1 MPPDAN
7 NGRLRNGKPADAEPT
22 GAALVIGGGI
32 AGMQASL
39 DLANTGFKVFMVE
52 KNSAIGGNMARLDKT
67 FPSNDCAMCTISPR
81 LVDSGQH
88 LDVEIL
94 TNSEVQVVTG
104 EAGNFTATLQT
115 RPRFVDTDKCT
126 SCGRCAEVCPV
137 PTDNDFDGSLV
148 RRRAAYQLY
157 PQGTP
162 NAFAIDKRG
171 VAPCRDACPAGQR
184 AQGYIALIAE
194 GRIEE
199 AYRSIRRDNPFPAI
213 CGRICNARC
222 ESVCSRGMVDE
233 PVNIRGLKRFV
244 TDTVMAGPRVPPQKA
259 ETVFDERVAI
269 IGAGPCGL
277 TAAQDLCLAG
287 YGVTVFEALPVAGG
301 MLRVGVPEYRLPTE
315 IIEREVADIIDL
327 GVDLRLSTAVENL
340 DDLFADG
347 FSAVL
352 VAVGAHVG
360 KRLPIPG
367 NDLNGILV
375 NTEFLRD
382 VRLHQ
387 LDTSRR
393 DPRPDVEGKRVL
405 VIGGGDVAMD
415 VARTASRLGAA
426 DVQVAMREDQDNIPA
441 SGEEVSGAREEDI
454 TLHTSLNFVAIR
466 DDGAGRVAGFECQRV
481 NRFDIHSDGRWIP
494 DVIEGSDFVIEADVV
509 VFSIG
514 QKSGLSFIPQAS
526 DLSVNPNQTLNADP
540 NTYATDRAGVF
551 AAGDTVSGT
560 AFVIEAVASGH
571 KAATAIGKFLRNE
584 DMDVSEP
591 KQPVASF
598 TQAQLDAR
606 VRKGELVPTQRVAHS
621 RESAEQ
627 RTDSFVEVDH
637 GYTEEQARNEA
648 ARCLS
653 CGICSECLSC
663 VDACDIQA
671 IDMQQAAVTREVSV
685 GAVVMAP
692 GYQPYD
698 ARQSEEFGFGRYPN
712 VLSSIQ
718 YERLLSA
725 SGPTRGKVLRPSDK
739 KPPRRIAWLQ
749 CVGSRDA
756 DHDYCSSVCCMYATK
771 QATITKGHWP
781 DTDTEIFMMDM
792 RSFSKGY
799 EAYYNNARDQLGVRY
814 TRCRV
819 SRIVEDP
826 QTRNLVVRFLNNR
839 SNGDR
844 STNGSGNGG
853 GENTGVMREEV
864 FDMVVLSSGME
875 MAESTRELADRLGVE
890 VDRNGFCK
898 SVQYNPLQTSREGF
912 FAAGPFR
919 EPKDIPESL
928 LEASG
933 AAAQAGALLR
943 SARGSLTR
951 EAEFPPER
959 DIAAENPKIAV
970 FVCHCGSNI
979 GGYLDVPQ
987 VAEYAKDLPGVIH
1000 AEDTLYACSQDSVA
1014 QITRKVKELGANRV
1028 VIASCTPL
1036 THEPVF
1042 RNSLRSAGL
1051 NPYLLDMANI
1061 RNQCSW
1067 VHSHDWDAA
1076 TGKAKDLVR
1085 MSAARASMLHAL
1097 ANSELPVQRGAL
1109 VIGGGAAGME
1119 AALALAEQG
1128 FPVDLVERE
1137 KELGGALRQMHYGL
1151 DDFGVQAAI
1160 PPPGQDHFV
1169 KPQDY
1174 LEQLVERLERHPAI
1188 SLHLNA
1194 ELAGTQGFMGNFSS
1208 TIAYRDRQEVIE
1220 VCHGATVVCVGGVE
1234 YRGDEYAYGTDPRI
1248 TTQQQ
1253 FEAVLAA
1260 GEAGMEGGTELPDE
1274 ALPNNVVM
1282 IQCVGPAD
1290 RYCGRICCTSALKN
1304 ALNLK
1309 RLNPA
1314 ARVTIIYKDIRSYG
1328 FKERMYTQA
1337 REAGVLFMRYEDD
1350 WAPQVTVST
1359 DGRLNVSL
1367 WEEILGRQMNLNPDL
1382 VVLSTPIVPSPGAE
1396 ELARRLK
1403 VARDAD
1409 GFFLEAHIKLRPVDF
1424 LADGVFM
1431 AGLAHYPKLLQESI
1445 VQARAAAVRAA
1456 NILSRETLTIGGLVA
1471 EVDPQKCVACLTC
1484 VRICAFGATHI
1495 DQETEGIGGILGAA
1509 EIESSLCQGCGLC
1522 TSACPAGAI
1531 SLHHYTENQ
1540 VGAKLDALIEEA
1552 HA

>member
-1 MPPDAN
+1 MGPDP
-7 NGRLRNGKPADAEPT
+7 GGADPT

-39 DLANTGFKVFMVE
+39 DLANTGFKVYMVE

-81 LVDSGQH
+81 LVDCGQH
-88 LDVEIL
+88 LDVEVL
-94 TNSEVQVVTG
+94 TNSEVLAVNGQ
-104 EAGNFTATLQT
+104 AGHFTATVHT
-115 RPRFVDTDKCT
+115 RPRFIDIDICT
-126 SCGRCAEVCPV
+126 ACGKCAEVCPV
-137 PTDNDFDGSLV
+137 STDNDFDGSLTN
-148 RRRAAYQLY
+148 RRAAYQLY

-162 NAFAIDKRG
+162 KAFAIDKRG

-194 GRIEE
+194 GRIED
-199 AYRSIRRDNPFPAI
+199 AYRSIKRDNPFPAI

-222 ESVCSRGMVDE
+222 EDACSRGMVDE
-233 PVNIRGLKRFV
+233 PVSIRSLKRFV
-244 TDTVMAGPRVPPQKA
+244 TDSVMAGPRVAPDAA
-259 ETVFDERVAI
+259 ERKHEGRVAI

-287 YGVTVFEALPVAGG
+287 YEVTVFEALPVAGG
-301 MLRVGVPEYRLPTE
+301 MLRVGVPEYRLPTD
-315 IIEREVADIIDL
+315 IIEREVADIVDL
-327 GVDLRLSTAVENL
+327 GVDLRLSTPVENL

-352 VAVGAHVG
+352 VSVGAHVG
-360 KRLPIPG
+360 NRLPVPG
-367 NDLNGILV
+367 NDLDGILL

-387 LDTSRR
+387 LDTSHR

-415 VARTASRLGAA
+415 VARTARRLGAA
-426 DVQVAMREDQDNIPA
+426 DVQVAMREDEDNIPA
-441 SGEEVSGAREEDI
+441 GNEEVIGAREENI
-454 TLHTSLNFVAIR
+454 TIHTSLNFLAIT
-466 DDGAGRVAGFECQRV
+466 DDGTGSVAGVECQRV
-481 NRFDIHSDGRWIP
+481 NRFDIQSDGRWIP
-494 DVIEGSDFVIEADVV
+494 DVIEGSDFVIDADVV

-514 QKSGLSFIPQAS
+514 QKAGLSFIPDTS
-526 DLSVNPNQTLNADP
+526 GISVDP
-540 NTYATDRAGVF
+540 NSFATDRAGVF
-551 AAGDTVSGT
+551 AAGDAVSGT

-571 KAATAIGKFLRNE
+571 RSATAIGRFLRGE
-584 DMDVSEP
+584 DMDVKEP
-591 KQPVASF
+591 EQPVASF

-606 VRKGELVPTQRVAHS
+606 VRKGEIVPTPRVHHT
-621 RESAEQ
+621 RESAEL
-627 RTDSFVEVDH
+627 RSDSFAEVDH
-637 GYTEEQARNEA
+637 GFTEEQARAEA

-653 CGICSECLSC
+653 CGVCSECLSC

-671 IDMQQAAVTREVSV
+671 IDMQQVAVTRDVSV

-692 GYQPYD
+692 GFKPYD
-698 ARQSEEFGFGRYPN
+698 ARQSEELGLGRYPN
-712 VLSSIQ
+712 VVSSIQ

-725 SGPTRGKVLRPSDK
+725 SGPTRGKILRPSDNN
-739 KPPRRIAWLQ
+739 PPRRIAWLQ

-756 DHDYCSSVCCMYATK
+756 EHDYCSSVCCMYATK
-771 QATITKGHWP
+771 QATITKEHWP
-781 DTDTEIFMMDM
+781 ETEIEIFMMDM

-799 EAYYNNARDQLGVRY
+799 QAYYNNARKKLGIGY

-819 SRIVEDP
+819 SRITEDP
-826 QTRNLVVRFLNNR
+826 KTGNLVVRFM
-839 SNGDR
+839 DR
-844 STNGSGNGG
+844 QTNS
-853 GENTGVMREEV
+853 VREED
-864 FDMVVLSSGME
+864 FGMVVLSSGME
-875 MAESTRELADRLGVE
+875 MSDSTRELADRLGVE
-890 VDRNGFCK
+890 VDQNGFCNT
-898 SVQYNPLQTSREGF
+898 VQHNPLQTSREGIY
-912 FAAGPFR
+912 AVGPFQ

-933 AAAQAGALLR
+933 AAAQAGAMLR

-959 DIAAENPKIAV
+959 DIATENPKIAV

-987 VAEYAKDLPGVIH
+987 VAEYAKDLPDVIH

-1014 QITRKVKELGANRV
+1014 KITEKVKELGANRV

-1076 TGKAKDLVR
+1076 TSKAKDLVR
-1085 MSAARASMLHAL
+1085 MSAARASKLDSL
-1097 ANSELPVQRGAL
+1097 ANSEIQVQRGAL

-1119 AALALAEQG
+1119 AALALADQG
-1128 FPVDLVERE
+1128 FPVDLVERDS
-1137 KELGGALRQMHYGL
+1137 ELGGALRLMHYGL

-1160 PPPGQDHFV
+1160 PPNGQDHFV
-1169 KPQDY
+1169 KPQEY
-1174 LEQLVERLERHPAI
+1174 LEQLVGRVAGHPAV
-1188 SLHLNA
+1188 SVHVNA
-1194 ELAGTQGFMGNFSS
+1194 EVASTDGFMGNFSS
-1208 TIAYRDRQEVIE
+1208 TIAYGGRKEVIK
-1220 VCHGATVVCVGGVE
+1220 VSHGATVVCVGGVE

-1253 FEAVLAA
+1253 FEGVVSAFENGGD
-1260 GEAGMEGGTELPDE
+1260 GEAELPDD
-1274 ALPNNVVM
+1274 VVM

-1314 ARVTIIYKDIRSYG
+1314 ARITIIYKDIRTYG

-1337 REAGVLFMRYEDD
+1337 REAGVLFMHYDD
-1350 WAPQVTVST
+1350 DREPEVTVDP
-1359 DGRLNVSL
+1359 DGTLQVSV
-1367 WEEILGRQMNLNPDL
+1367 WEEILGRQMTLNPDT
-1382 VVLSTPIVPSPGAE
+1382 VVLSTPVVPAPGADA
-1396 ELARRLK
+1396 LARRLK
-1403 VARDAD
+1403 VPRNAD
-1409 GFFLEAHIKLRPVDF
+1409 GFFMEAHIKLRPVDF
-1424 LADGVFM
+1424 LSDGIFM

-1456 NILSRETLTIGGLVA
+1456 HILSRETLTAGGLVA
-1471 EVDPQKCVACLTC
+1471 EVEQQECVACLTC
-1484 VRICAFGATHI
+1484 VRVCAFGAVRI
-1495 DQETEGIGGILGAA
+1495 DDDRAGAGGILGAA
-1509 EIESSLCQGCGLC
+1509 EIEPSLCQGCGLC
-1522 TSACPAGAI
+1522 MASCPAGAI
-1531 SLHHYTENQ
+1531 QLHHYTENQ
-1540 VGAKLDALIEEA
+1540 MGAKLDALIEEA
-1552 HA
+1552 QV

>member
-1 MPPDAN
+1 
-7 NGRLRNGKPADAEPT
+7 
-22 GAALVIGGGI
+22 
-32 AGMQASL
+32 
-39 DLANTGFKVFMVE
+39 
-52 KNSAIGGNMARLDKT
+52 
-67 FPSNDCAMCTISPR
+67 MCTISPR

-94 TNSEVQVVTG
+94 TNSEVLAVAG
-104 EAGNFTATLQT
+104 EAGNFTATVHT
-115 RPRFVDTDKCT
+115 SPRFVDIDKCT
-126 SCGRCAEVCPV
+126 ACGKCAEVCPV

-148 RRRAAYQLY
+148 SRRAAYQLY

-162 NAFAIDKRG
+162 NAFAIEKRG

-184 AQGYIALIAE
+184 AQGYIALITE
-194 GRIEE
+194 GRIED

-222 ESVCSRGMVDE
+222 ESVCSRGLVDE

-244 TDTVMAGPRVPPQKA
+244 TDSVMAGPRVPPQKA
-259 ETVFDERVAI
+259 ERVHEERVAI

-277 TAAQDLCLAG
+277 TAAQDLCLEG

-301 MLRVGVPEYRLPTE
+301 MLRVGVPEYRLPTD

-327 GVDLRLSTAVENL
+327 GVDLRLSTPVENL
-340 DDLFADG
+340 DDLYNDG

-352 VAVGAHVG
+352 VSVGAHVG
-360 KRLPIPG
+360 DNLAIPG

-387 LDTSRR
+387 LDPCHRN
-393 DPRPDVEGKRVL
+393 PRPDVEGKQVL

-415 VARTASRLGAA
+415 VARTARRLGAA
-426 DVQVAMREDQDNIPA
+426 HVQVAMREDEDNIPA
-441 SGEEVSGAREEDI
+441 GGEEVSAAREENI
-454 TLHTSLNFVAIR
+454 TLHTSLNFLAIR
-466 DDGAGRVAGFECQRV
+466 DDGAGNVAGVECQRV
-481 NRFDIHSDGRWIP
+481 NCFTVQSDGRWIP
-494 DVIEGSDFVIEADVV
+494 DIIEGSDFVIDADVV

-514 QKSGLSFIPQAS
+514 QKSGLSFIPEAS
-526 DLSVNPNQTLNADP
+526 GIKVNPNQTLNADP
-540 NTYATDRAGVF
+540 NTFATDRAGVF

-571 KAATAIGKFLRNE
+571 KAATAIGRFLRGE
-584 DMDVSEP
+584 DVMVREP
-591 KQPVASF
+591 EQPVANF
-598 TQAQLDAR
+598 ARAQLDER
-606 VRKGELVPTQRVAHS
+606 VRKGELVPTPRVPHS
-621 RESAEQ
+621 RAGMDG
-627 RTDSFVEVDH
+627 RKDSFVEVDH
-637 GYTEEQARNEA
+637 GYTEEQARAEA

-653 CGICSECLSC
+653 CGVCSECLSC
-663 VDACDIQA
+663 VDACEIKA
-671 IDMQQAAVTREVSV
+671 IDLQQAAVTRDISV

-692 GYQPYD
+692 GYKPYD
-698 ARQSEEFGFGRYPN
+698 ARQSEELGQGRYPN

-718 YERLLSA
+718 YERQLSA
-725 SGPTRGKVLRPSDK
+725 SGPTRGKVIRPSDN

-781 DTDTEIFMMDM
+781 DTDTEIFIMDL

-799 EAYYNNARDQLGVRY
+799 EAYYKNARENLGIRY

-826 QTRNLVVRFLNNR
+826 KTRNLVVRFL
-839 SNGDR
+839 DR
-844 STNGSGNGG
+844 KTNGG
-853 GENTGVMREEV
+853 GKHTGAIREEI

-875 MAESTRELADRLGVE
+875 MAASTRELADRLGVE
-890 VDRNGFCK
+890 VDHNGFC
-898 SVQYNPLQTSREGF
+898 STVQYDPLQTSREGF
-912 FAAGPFR
+912 YAAGPFR

-933 AAAQAGALLR
+933 AAAQAGAMLR

-959 DIAAENPKIAV
+959 DIAAENPRIAV

-1014 QITRKVKELGANRV
+1014 QITEKVKELGANRV

-1067 VHSHDWDAA
+1067 VHSHDWDTA

-1085 MSAARASMLHAL
+1085 MSTARASMLHSL
-1097 ANSELPVQRGAL
+1097 ANSEIPVQRGAL

-1119 AALALAEQG
+1119 AALALANQG
-1128 FPVDLVERE
+1128 FPVDLVERDS
-1137 KELGGALRQMHYGL
+1137 ELGGALRHMHYGL

-1160 PPPGQDHFV
+1160 PPQGQDQFI
-1169 KPQDY
+1169 KPQLY
-1174 LEQLVERLERHPAI
+1174 LDQLVERVEGHPAV

-1194 ELAGTQGFMGNFSS
+1194 ELIDSQGFMGNFSS
-1208 TIAYRDRQEVIE
+1208 TIAYSDRNEVIE

-1253 FEAVLAA
+1253 FEAVLSD
-1260 GEAGMEGGTELPDE
+1260 GEADTEGESG
-1274 ALPNNVVM
+1274 LPNEVVM

-1314 ARVTIIYKDIRSYG
+1314 ARISIIYKDIRSYG

-1350 WAPQVTVST
+1350 RAPEVSVSP
-1359 DGRLNVSL
+1359 DGTLNVSL
-1367 WEEILGRQMNLNPDL
+1367 WEEILGRQMNLNPDM

-1403 VARDAD
+1403 VAQDAD

-1424 LADGVFM
+1424 LADGIFM

-1456 NILSRETLTIGGLVA
+1456 KILSHETLTASGLVA

-1484 VRICAFGATHI
+1484 VRVCAFGAPRI
-1495 DQETEGIGGILGAA
+1495 GNETEGAGGILGAA

-1522 TSACPAGAI
+1522 TASCPAGAI
-1531 SLHHYTENQ
+1531 QLHHYTENQ
-1540 VGAKLDALIEEA
+1540 IGAKLDALIEEA
-1552 HA
+1552 RVGDDQFEEVRL

>member
-1 MPPDAN
+1 
-7 NGRLRNGKPADAEPT
+7 
-22 GAALVIGGGI
+22 
-32 AGMQASL
+32 MQASL
-39 DLANTGFKVFMVE
+39 DLANTGFKVYLVE
-52 KNSAIGGNMARLDKT
+52 KKPAIGGNMARLDKT

-94 TNSEVQVVTG
+94 TNSEVMGVAG
-104 EAGNFTATLQT
+104 EAGNFVATVHT
-115 RPRFVDTDKCT
+115 SPRFVDTDKCT
-126 SCGRCAEVCPV
+126 ACGKCAEVCPV
-137 PTDNDFDGSLV
+137 PVENDFDGSLV
-148 RRRAAYQLY
+148 NRRAAYQLY

-199 AYRSIRRDNPFPAI
+199 AYRSIRRDNPFPGI

-222 ESVCSRGMVDE
+222 ENACSRGMVDD
-233 PVNIRGLKRFV
+233 PVNIRALKRFV
-244 TDTVMAGPRVPPQKA
+244 TDAVMARPRVPPHKA
-259 ETVFDERVAI
+259 DCKHGERVAI

-277 TAAQDLCLAG
+277 TAAQDLCLEG
-287 YGVTVFEALPVAGG
+287 FGVTVFEALPVAGG
-301 MLRVGVPEYRLPTE
+301 MLRVGVPEYRLPRD

-327 GVDLRLSTAVENL
+327 GVDLRLSTPVKNL

-347 FSAVL
+347 FSAIL
-352 VAVGAHVG
+352 VSVGAHVG
-360 KRLPIPG
+360 NRLPIPG

-382 VRLHQ
+382 VRLQQ
-387 LDTSRR
+387 LDTDYR
-393 DPRPDVEGKRVL
+393 DPRPDVEGKRVV

-415 VARTASRLGAA
+415 VARTAGRLGAA
-426 DVQVAMREDQDNIPA
+426 DVQVAMREDKDNIPA
-441 SGEEVSGAREEDI
+441 GSEEVSAAREENI
-454 TLHTSLNFVAIR
+454 TIHTSLNFLALR
-466 DDGAGRVAGFECQRV
+466 DDGAGRVAGVECQRV
-481 NRFDIHSDGRWIP
+481 NGFAIQDDGRWIP
-494 DVIEGSDFVIEADVV
+494 DVIEGSNFVIEADVV
-509 VFSIG
+509 VFSVG
-514 QKSGLSFIPQAS
+514 QKSGLSFIPESS
-526 DLSVNPNQTLNADP
+526 DLTVTPNQTLIADP
-540 NTYATDRAGVF
+540 DTFATDRSGVF
-551 AAGDTVSGT
+551 AAGDAVSGT

-571 KAATAIGKFLRNE
+571 KAAAAIGCFLRGE
-584 DMDVSEP
+584 VMDVREP
-591 KQPVASF
+591 EQPIANFSK
-598 TQAQLDAR
+598 AHLDER
-606 VRKGELVPTQRVAHS
+606 VRKGELVRTPRVPQNRRS
-621 RESAEQ
+621 TEE
-627 RTDSFVEVDH
+627 RTGNFVEVEH
-637 GYTEEQARNEA
+637 GYTEEQARAEA

-663 VDACDIQA
+663 VDVCDIQA
-671 IDMQQAAVTREVSV
+671 IDMAQAALTRQIPV

-692 GYQPYD
+692 GYKPYD
-698 ARQSEEFGFGRYPN
+698 ARQSEEFGLGRYPN
-712 VLSSIQ
+712 VLSAIQ
-718 YERLLSA
+718 YERQLSA
-725 SGPTRGKVLRPSDK
+725 SGPTRGKIIRPSDDR
-739 KPPRRIAWLQ
+739 PPRRIAWLQ

-781 DTDTEIFMMDM
+781 ETGIEIFTMDL

-799 EAYYNNARDQLGVRY
+799 ESYYNKARDKLGIRY

-826 QTRNLVVRFLNNR
+826 TTRNLVVRVVERAGENDVN
-839 SNGDR
+839 SNGA
-844 STNGSGNGG
+844 
-853 GENTGVMREEV
+853 MREEV

-875 MAESTRELADRLGVE
+875 IAASTRQLADRLGVK
-890 VDRNGFCK
+890 VDHNGFCNT
-898 SVQYNPLQTSREGF
+898 VQYDPLQTSREGF
-912 FAAGPFR
+912 YAAGPFR

-959 DIAAENPKIAV
+959 DIARENPKIAV

-987 VAEYAKDLPGVIH
+987 VTEYAKDLPGVIH

-1014 QITRKVKELGANRV
+1014 QITEKVKELGANRV

-1067 VHSHDWDAA
+1067 VHSHDWDTA

-1085 MSAARASMLHAL
+1085 MSAARAGMLHSL
-1097 ANSELPVQRGAL
+1097 SSSEIPVQRGAL

-1119 AALALAEQG
+1119 AALALANQG

-1137 KELGGALRQMHYGL
+1137 SELGGALRHMHYGL

-1160 PPPGQDHFV
+1160 PPDGQDQFV
-1169 KPQDY
+1169 KPQVY
-1174 LEQLVERLERHPAI
+1174 LEQLLERIERHSAV

-1194 ELAGTQGFMGNFSS
+1194 ELIASRGFIGNFSS
-1208 TIAYRDRQEVIE
+1208 TIAYRDREEVVEIS
-1220 VCHGATVVCVGGVE
+1220 HGATVVCVGGVE

-1253 FEAVLAA
+1253 FEAVLSASES
-1260 GEAGMEGGTELPDE
+1260 GQHNGSKLPGD
-1274 ALPNNVVM
+1274 VVM

-1309 RLNPA
+1309 RLNPT
-1314 ARVTIIYKDIRSYG
+1314 ARITVIYKDIRSYG

-1350 WAPQVTVST
+1350 RAPDVTISPE
-1359 DGRLNVSL
+1359 GALKVSL
-1367 WEEILGRQMNLNPDL
+1367 WEEILGRQLDLSPDM

-1396 ELARRLK
+1396 DLARRLK
-1403 VARDAD
+1403 LARDAD

-1424 LADGVFM
+1424 LADGIFM
-1431 AGLAHYPKLLQESI
+1431 AGLAHYPKSLQESI

-1456 NILSRETLTIGGLVA
+1456 SILSRETLTAGGLVA

-1484 VRICAFGATHI
+1484 VRVCAFGAPHI
-1495 DQETEGIGGILGAA
+1495 GDETGGAGGIPGAA
-1509 EIESSLCQGCGLC
+1509 EIEPSMCQGCGLC
-1522 TSACPAGAI
+1522 TASCPAGAI
-1531 SLHHYTENQ
+1531 QLHHYTENQ
-1540 VGAKLDALIEEA
+1540 IGAKLETLIEEA
-1552 HA
+1552 RIEEAGV

>member
-7 NGRLRNGKPADAEPT
+7 NGQLEGPDPAAADPT

-39 DLANTGFKVFMVE
+39 DLANTGFKVYMVE

-81 LVDSGQH
+81 LVDCGQH
-88 LDVEIL
+88 LDVEVL
-94 TNSEVQVVTG
+94 TNSEVLTVAG
-104 EAGNFTATLQT
+104 EAGNFTATVCT
-115 RPRFVDTDKCT
+115 RPRFVDIDKCT
-126 SCGRCAEVCPV
+126 ACGKCAEVCPV
-137 PTDNDFDGSLV
+137 STDNDFDDSLV
-148 RRRAAYQLY
+148 GRRAAYQLY

-162 NAFAIDKRG
+162 KAFAIDKRG

-194 GRIEE
+194 GRIED
-199 AYRSIRRDNPFPAI
+199 AYRSIKRDNPFPAI

-222 ESVCSRGMVDE
+222 ETACSRGMVDE
-233 PVNIRGLKRFV
+233 PVDIRSLKRFV

-259 ETVFDERVAI
+259 ERLHEEKVAI

-277 TAAQDLCLAG
+277 TAAQDLCQEG
-287 YGVTVFEALPVAGG
+287 YAVTVFEALPVAGG
-301 MLRVGVPEYRLPTE
+301 MLRVGVPEYRLPTDV
-315 IIEREVADIIDL
+315 IEREVADIVDL
-327 GVDLRLSTAVENL
+327 GVDLRLSTPVENL
-340 DDLFADG
+340 DYLFDDG

-352 VAVGAHVG
+352 VSVGAHVG
-360 KRLPIPG
+360 SRPPIPG
-367 NDLNGILV
+367 KDLNGILM

-387 LDTSRR
+387 LDTSHR
-393 DPRPDVEGKRVL
+393 DPRPDVEGKRVV

-415 VARTASRLGAA
+415 VARTARRLGAA
-426 DVQVAMREDQDNIPA
+426 DVQVAMREDEDNIPA
-441 SGEEVSGAREEDI
+441 SREEVTGAREEDI
-454 TLHTSLNFVAIR
+454 TIHTSLNFLAIS
-466 DDGAGRVAGFECQRV
+466 DDGAGNVAGVECQRV
-481 NRFDIHSDGRWIP
+481 NSFDIQSDGRWIP
-494 DVIEGSDFVIEADVV
+494 DVIEGSDFVIDADVV

-514 QKSGLSFIPQAS
+514 QKSGLSFIPEAS
-526 DLSVNPNQTLNADP
+526 GISVNPNQTLNADP
-540 NTYATDRAGVF
+540 NTFATDRDGVF

-571 KAATAIGKFLRNE
+571 KTATAIGRFLRGENL
-584 DMDVSEP
+584 DVSEP
-591 KQPVASF
+591 EQPVASF
-598 TQAQLDAR
+598 TQAQLDER
-606 VRKGELVPTQRVAHS
+606 VRRGELVPTPRVPHA
-621 RESAEQ
+621 RESGGR
-627 RTDSFVEVDH
+627 RTDSFAEVDH
-637 GYTEEQARNEA
+637 GYTEEQARAEA

-653 CGICSECLSC
+653 CGVCSECLSC

-671 IDMQQAAVTREVSV
+671 IDMQQTALTRDVSV

-692 GYQPYD
+692 GYVPYN
-698 ARQSEEFGFGRYPN
+698 ARQSEELGLGRYPN
-712 VLSSIQ
+712 VLSGIQ
-718 YERLLSA
+718 YERQLSA
-725 SGPTRGKVLRPSDK
+725 SGPTRGKIMRPSDNE
-739 KPPRRIAWLQ
+739 PPRRVAWLQ

-781 DTDTEIFMMDM
+781 DVDTEIFIMDV
-792 RSFSKGY
+792 RSFGKGY
-799 EAYYNNARDQLGVRY
+799 DAYYNNAREKLGIRY

-819 SRIVEDP
+819 SRLVEDP
-826 QTRNLVVRFLNNR
+826 KTHNLVVRFM
-839 SNGDR
+839 DR
-844 STNGSGNGG
+844 KSNGSGKNGG
-853 GENTGVMREEV
+853 TIREEV

-875 MAESTRELADRLGVE
+875 MAASTRELADRLGVE
-890 VDRNGFCK
+890 VDGYGFCNT
-898 SVQYNPLQTSREGF
+898 VQNNPLQTSRDGIY
-912 FAAGPFR
+912 AVGPFR

-933 AAAQAGALLR
+933 AAAQVGAMLR
-943 SARGSLTR
+943 SARGSQTR

-959 DIAAENPKIAV
+959 DIATENPKIAV

-987 VAEYAKDLPGVIH
+987 VAEYAKDLPDVVH

-1014 QITRKVKELGANRV
+1014 QITEKVKKLGANRV

-1076 TGKAKDLVR
+1076 TSKAKDLVR
-1085 MSAARASMLHAL
+1085 MSAARASVLHSL
-1097 ANSELPVQRGAL
+1097 TNSEISVQRGAL

-1119 AALALAEQG
+1119 AALSLVDQG
-1128 FPVDLVERE
+1128 FPVDLVERDS
-1137 KELGGALRQMHYGL
+1137 ELGGALRQMQFGL

-1160 PPPGQDHFV
+1160 PPNGQDHFDQ
-1169 KPQDY
+1169 PQDY
-1174 LEQLVERLERHPAI
+1174 LEQLVKRIEIHPAV
-1188 SLHLNA
+1188 SVHLNA
-1194 ELAGTQGFMGNFSS
+1194 ELAGTQGFMGNFTS
-1208 TIAYRDRQEVIE
+1208 TIAYSDRKEVVE

-1253 FEAVLAA
+1253 FEGVLS
-1260 GEAGMEGGTELPDE
+1260 GGSE
-1274 ALPNNVVM
+1274 LPNNVVM

-1314 ARVTIIYKDIRSYG
+1314 ASITIIYKDIRTYG

-1350 WAPQVTVST
+1350 WAPEVTVGP
-1359 DGRLNVSL
+1359 DGILNVSM
-1367 WEEILGRQMNLNPDL
+1367 WEEILGRQMNLNPDM
-1382 VVLSTPIVPSPGAE
+1382 VVLSTPIVPAPGAE
-1396 ELARRLK
+1396 DLAKRLK
-1403 VARDAD
+1403 VAQDAE

-1424 LADGVFM
+1424 LADGIFM

-1456 NILSRETLTIGGLVA
+1456 NILSRETLIAGGLVA
-1471 EVDPQKCVACLTC
+1471 EVDQQKCVACLTC
-1484 VRICAFGATHI
+1484 VRVCAFGAPHI
-1495 DQETEGIGGILGAA
+1495 ADEKEGAGGILGAA
-1509 EIESSLCQGCGLC
+1509 EIESSQCQGCGLC
-1522 TSACPAGAI
+1522 MAECPAGAI
-1531 SLHHYTENQ
+1531 QLHHYTDKQ
-1540 VGAKLDALIEEA
+1540 MGAKLDALLEEA
-1552 HA
+1552 QV

>member
-1 MPPDAN
+1 MPADAN
-7 NGRLRNGKPADAEPT
+7 NGQLNGSNLDGTVPT

-39 DLANTGFKVFMVE
+39 DLANTGFRVYMVE
-52 KNSAIGGNMARLDKT
+52 QSSAIGGNMARLDKT

-94 TNSEVQVVTG
+94 TNSEVLSVEG
-104 EAGNFTATLQT
+104 EAGNFTATLHT
-115 RPRFVDTDKCT
+115 SPRFVDTDKCT
-126 SCGRCAEVCPV
+126 ACGKCAEVCPV
-137 PTDNDFDGSLV
+137 STDNDFDGSLV

-194 GRIEE
+194 GRIED

-233 PVNIRGLKRFV
+233 PVNIRSLKRFV

-259 ETVFDERVAI
+259 ERAHQEKVAI

-277 TAAQDLCLAG
+277 TAAQDLCLEG

-301 MLRVGVPEYRLPTE
+301 MLRVGVPEYRLPTN

-327 GVDLRLSTAVENL
+327 GVDLRLSTPVENL
-340 DDLFADG
+340 DDLFTDG

-352 VAVGAHVG
+352 VSVGAHVG
-360 KRLPIPG
+360 IKLPIPG
-367 NDLNGILV
+367 SDLNGILI

-387 LDTSRR
+387 LDPSRR
-393 DPRPDVEGKRVL
+393 DPRPDVEGKRVV
-405 VIGGGDVAMD
+405 VIGGGDVAID
-415 VARTASRLGAA
+415 VARSAVRLGAA
-426 DVQVAMREDQDNIPA
+426 DVTMAVRGSSGRMPA
-441 SGEEVSGAREEDI
+441 ADHEIEAAREEGI
-454 TLHTSLNFVAIR
+454 EMHVGLNFLRILDNGDGSVAGLEVQDVER
-466 DDGAGRVAGFECQRV
+466 FETNDDGRRVAVIKE
-481 NRFDIHSDGRWIP
+481 NSEHDIPADVIVFSVGQKAGLAFIP
-494 DVIEGSDFVIEADVV
+494 DNAGVHLTSRREVAVV
-509 VFSIG
+509 SHTTF
-514 QKSGLSFIPQAS
+514 
-526 DLSVNPNQTLNADP
+526 
-540 NTYATDRAGVF
+540 ATGKPGVF
-551 AAGDTVSGT
+551 AAGDAVSGT
-560 AFVIEAVASGH
+560 AFVIDAVASGH
-571 KAATAIGKFLRNE
+571 KSARAIHRYLRGE
-584 DMDVSEP
+584 RMELAEP
-591 KQPVASF
+591 EQPVASF
-598 TQAQLDAR
+598 TQEQLDDR
-606 VRKGELVPTQRVAHS
+606 VLKGELVPTPRVS
-621 RESAEQ
+621 YSSLPVEN
-627 RTDSFVEVDH
+627 RTGNFKEVDQV
-637 GYTEEQARNEA
+637 YTEEQARAEA

-653 CGICSECLSC
+653 CGVCSECLSC
-663 VDACDIQA
+663 VDACDIKA

-692 GYQPYD
+692 GYIPYD
-698 ARQSEEFGFGRYPN
+698 ARQSEEFGLGRYPN
-712 VLSSIQ
+712 VLSAIQ

-725 SGPTRGKVLRPSDK
+725 SGPTRGKVIRPSDD

-749 CVGSRDA
+749 CIGSRDA
-756 DHDYCSSVCCMYATK
+756 GHDYCSSVCCMYATK

-781 DTDTEIFMMDM
+781 DTDTEIFIMDL

-799 EAYYNNARDQLGVRY
+799 EAYYNNAREKLGIRY

-819 SRIVEDP
+819 SRLVEDP
-826 QTRNLVVRFLNNR
+826 KTRNLVVRFMDGR
-839 SNGDR
+839 
-844 STNGSGNGG
+844 TNGG
-853 GENTGVMREEV
+853 GESTGTIREEV

-875 MAESTRELADRLGVE
+875 MAAGTRELADRLGVE
-890 VDRNGFCK
+890 VDHNGFCNT
-898 SVQYNPLQTSREGF
+898 VQYDPLQTSREGIY
-912 FAAGPFR
+912 AVGPFR

-928 LEASG
+928 LDASG
-933 AAAQAGALLR
+933 AAAQAGAMLR

-1000 AEDTLYACSQDSVA
+1000 AEDTLYACSQDSVS
-1014 QITRKVKELGANRV
+1014 QITKKVKELGANRV

-1036 THEPVF
+1036 THEHVF

-1085 MSAARASMLHAL
+1085 MSAARASMLHSL
-1097 ANSELPVQRGAL
+1097 ANSEIPVQRGAL

-1119 AALALAEQG
+1119 AALALADQG
-1128 FPVDLVERE
+1128 FPVDLVERDS
-1137 KELGGALRQMHYGL
+1137 ELGGALRHMHYGL

-1160 PPPGQDHFV
+1160 PPKGQDHFV
-1169 KPQDY
+1169 KPQAY
-1174 LEQLVERLERHPAI
+1174 LEQLVGRVESHPAV
-1188 SLHLNA
+1188 SVHLNA

-1208 TIAYRDRQEVIE
+1208 TIAYSDRREVIE

-1253 FEAVLAA
+1253 FEGVLHAL
-1260 GEAGMEGGTELPDE
+1260 EAGIEGETGERGSL
-1274 ALPNNVVM
+1274 LPNDVVM

-1290 RYCGRICCTSALKN
+1290 RYCGRICCISALKN

-1314 ARVTIIYKDIRSYG
+1314 AGVTIIYKDIRSYG

-1350 WAPQVTVST
+1350 RAPEVTVGPGGS
-1359 DGRLNVSL
+1359 LNVSV
-1367 WEEILGRQMNLNPDL
+1367 WEEILDRQMNLNPDL
-1382 VVLSTPIVPSPGAE
+1382 VVLSTPIVPTPGAE
-1396 ELARRLK
+1396 DLARRLK
-1403 VARDAD
+1403 VAQDAD

-1456 NILSRETLTIGGLVA
+1456 NILSRETLTVGGLVA

-1484 VRICAFGATHI
+1484 VRVCTFGAVRI
-1495 DQETEGIGGILGAA
+1495 DDEKESVGGILGAA
-1509 EIESSLCQGCGLC
+1509 WIEPSLCRGCGLC
-1522 TSACPAGAI
+1522 TASCPAGAI
-1531 SLHHYTENQ
+1531 ELHHYTENQ
-1540 VGAKLDALIEEA
+1540 MGAKLDALLEEA
-1552 HA
+1552 HI

>member
-1 MPPDAN
+1 MPPGAN
-7 NGRLRNGKPADAEPT
+7 NNQPTGRHPAAADPT

-39 DLANTGFKVFMVE
+39 DLANTGFKVYMVE
-52 KNSAIGGNMARLDKT
+52 QNSAIGGNMARLDKT

-94 TNSEVQVVTG
+94 TNSEVLAVAG
-104 EAGNFTATLQT
+104 EAGNFTATLYT

-126 SCGRCAEVCPV
+126 ARGTCAELCPV
-137 PTDNDFDGSLV
+137 PTDNDFDGPLV

-194 GRIEE
+194 GRIED
-199 AYRSIRRDNPFPAI
+199 AYRSIKRDNPFPAI

-233 PVNIRGLKRFV
+233 PVNIRSLKRFV
-244 TDTVMAGPRVPPQKA
+244 TDTVMAGPRVPAQKA
-259 ETVFDERVAI
+259 ERVHEERVAI

-277 TAAQDLCLAG
+277 TAAQDLCLEG

-301 MLRVGVPEYRLPTE
+301 MLRVGVPEYRLPTD

-340 DDLFADG
+340 DDLFTDG

-352 VAVGAHVG
+352 VSVGAHVG
-360 KRLPIPG
+360 NVLPIAG

-387 LDTSRR
+387 LDPGRR

-415 VARTASRLGAA
+415 VARTARRLGAA
-426 DVQVAMREDQDNIPA
+426 DVQVAMREDEDNIPA
-441 SGEEVSGAREEDI
+441 GSEEVTGAREENI
-454 TLHTSLNFVAIR
+454 TIHTSLNFLAIR
-466 DDGAGRVAGFECQRV
+466 DDGAGHVAGVECQRV
-481 NRFDIHSDGRWIP
+481 NSFAIQSDGRWIP
-494 DVIEGSDFVIEADVV
+494 DVIEGSDFVIDADVV

-526 DLSVNPNQTLNADP
+526 GISVNPNQTLNADP
-540 NTYATDRAGVF
+540 NTFATDRAGVF

-571 KAATAIGKFLRNE
+571 RAATSIGRFLRGQ
-584 DMDVSEP
+584 DMDISEP
-591 KQPVASF
+591 EQPVASF

-606 VRKGELVPTQRVAHS
+606 VRKGELVPTPRVPHS
-621 RESAEQ
+621 RESAG
-627 RTDSFVEVDH
+627 RRRDSFAEVDH
-637 GYTEEQARNEA
+637 GYTEEQARAEA

-653 CGICSECLSC
+653 CGVCSECMSC
-663 VDACDIQA
+663 VDVCDIKA
-671 IDMQQAAVTREVSV
+671 IDLQQAAVTREVSV

-698 ARQSEEFGFGRYPN
+698 ARQSEELGFGRYPN

-718 YERLLSA
+718 YERQLSA
-725 SGPTRGKVLRPSDK
+725 SGPTRGKVIRPSDN

-781 DTDTEIFMMDM
+781 DTDTEIFIMDM

-799 EAYYNNARDQLGVRY
+799 EAYYNNAREKLGIRY

-819 SRIVEDP
+819 SRLVEDP
-826 QTRNLVVRFLNNR
+826 KTRNLVVRFM
-839 SNGDR
+839 DR
-844 STNGSGNGG
+844 KTEGEWKGSGNNSGAI
-853 GENTGVMREEV
+853 REEV

-875 MAESTRELADRLGVE
+875 MAASTRELADRLGVE
-890 VDRNGFCK
+890 VDRNGFCNT
-898 SVQYNPLQTSREGF
+898 VQYDPLQTSREGF
-912 FAAGPFR
+912 YAVGPFR

-933 AAAQAGALLR
+933 AAAQAGAMLR

-987 VAEYAKDLPGVIH
+987 VAEYAKDLPDVIH

-1042 RNSLRSAGL
+1042 RNSLRAAGL

-1076 TGKAKDLVR
+1076 TGKARDLVR
-1085 MSAARASMLHAL
+1085 MSVARASMLHSL
-1097 ANSELPVQRGAL
+1097 ANRQIPVQRGAL

-1119 AALALAEQG
+1119 AALALADQG
-1128 FPVDLVERE
+1128 FPVDLVERDS
-1137 KELGGALRQMHYGL
+1137 ELGGALRHMHYGL
-1151 DDFGVQAAI
+1151 DEFGVQAAI
-1160 PPPGQDHFV
+1160 PPQGQDHFV
-1169 KPQDY
+1169 NPQVY
-1174 LEQLVERLERHPAI
+1174 LEQLVGRVERHPAV

-1194 ELAGTQGFMGNFSS
+1194 ELVDTQGFMGNFSS
-1208 TIAYRDRQEVIE
+1208 TIAYSDRTEVIE

-1253 FEAVLAA
+1253 FE
-1260 GEAGMEGGTELPDE
+1260 G
-1274 ALPNNVVM
+1274 
-1282 IQCVGPAD
+1282 
-1290 RYCGRICCTSALKN
+1290 
-1304 ALNLK
+1304 
-1309 RLNPA
+1309 
-1314 ARVTIIYKDIRSYG
+1314 VTFCR
-1328 FKERMYTQA
+1328 
-1337 REAGVLFMRYEDD
+1337 
-1350 WAPQVTVST
+1350 
-1359 DGRLNVSL
+1359 
-1367 WEEILGRQMNLNPDL
+1367 
-1382 VVLSTPIVPSPGAE
+1382 
-1396 ELARRLK
+1396 
-1403 VARDAD
+1403 
-1409 GFFLEAHIKLRPVDF
+1409 
-1424 LADGVFM
+1424 
-1431 AGLAHYPKLLQESI
+1431 
-1445 VQARAAAVRAA
+1445 
-1456 NILSRETLTIGGLVA
+1456 
-1471 EVDPQKCVACLTC
+1471 
-1484 VRICAFGATHI
+1484 
-1495 DQETEGIGGILGAA
+1495 
-1509 EIESSLCQGCGLC
+1509 
-1522 TSACPAGAI
+1522 
-1531 SLHHYTENQ
+1531 
-1540 VGAKLDALIEEA
+1540 
-1552 HA
+1552 